1 MGHDISLIESMTGT
15 TKPDMVGHSCN
26 PSMWETEAG
35 PINMSV
41 RPARDT
47 QQACVSKTKQ
57 TETTVFYIYSF
68 YQLKSNILHI
78 DKE

>member
-1 MGHDISLIESMTGT
+1 MTGT
-15 TKPDMVGHSCN
+15 AKPDMVGHSCN

-57 TETTVFYIYSF
+57 KQQFFYIYSF
-68 YQLKSNILHI
+68 YQNILKSNIIHI